1 MIFYTI
7 FICQRYPS
15 QAMSFGLT
23 NGCRTGVGAAPYGG
37 SDWVWSAHVRD
48 MAVKRNDPEVRSRC
62 RAEFD
67 LSFSKKGI
75 FRAVHDFLFLTRFLI
90 LFSLFPSHTSIICNF
105 IPLLI
110 LPLFQS
116 LIFFISNICS
126 LDFDLQFVVI
136 SWTSV
141 YSIFVQQL
149 IRTLDLYWNETC
161 SILSVSLV

>member
-1 MIFYTI
+1 MYNTIEHVGMNMIFYTI
-7 FICQRYPS
+7 FICQRYPN

-90 LFSLFPSHTSIICNF
+90 LFSLFPSLSFSSATPALRRPNHSGR
-105 IPLLI
+105 IPSRRRRNI
-110 LPLFQS
+110 GDAA
-116 LIFFISNICS
+116 SNC
-126 LDFDLQFVVI
+126 
-136 SWTSV
+136 
-141 YSIFVQQL
+141 
-149 IRTLDLYWNETC
+149 RPPRR
-161 SILSVSLV
+161 